1 MNGIHDLGGMDGFR
15 LLPRDQGFA
24 LHEEWE
30 RLTWGMLLATATTP
44 GLRAGPSRSFI
55 ENLPPERYLA
65 MPYYARFLESRTRA
79 FLDSGLVTQE
89 ELDNPDGP
97 VATPNLPPGFRPAT
111 PEQVVQFLRQE
122 QSGQLNVEAPARFAA
137 GDEVVVKNDHPAGHT
152 RVPRYVRG
160 HRGVILRDHGVHA
173 FEDVVAPGTHVGPQ
187 HLYTVSFTAPELWGS
202 RGHARDRVHVELW
215 EIHLERAA

>member
-1 MNGIHDLGGMDGFR
+1 
-15 LLPRDQGFA
+15 
-24 LHEEWE
+24 
-30 RLTWGMLLATATTP
+30 
-44 GLRAGPSRSFI
+44 
-55 ENLPPERYLA
+55 